1 MKISQ
6 IVTIGLMLFAMFFGA
21 GNLIFPP
28 VVGFYSGDS
37 FLPAILGFILTGVG
51 LPLLA
56 VIGASL
62 TKGGYREALKKI
74 HPLFSLGLLITIYL
88 TIGPFFAIP
97 RTATTAYEMGVLPFL
112 SGNSTLALFI
122 TSVVFFIA
130 TLYLVLRPD
139 NLVDNIGK
147 YLTPALLITISI
159 IIIRVLITSLG
170 NDASSAY
177 NNFDN
182 SGFGFGFGFTEGY
195 LTMDALAAM
204 VFAILVINSIN
215 GLGFFDK
222 KIVFRSTIKAAFIA
236 AILLALV
243 YGSLALM
250 GNTVVLTEPLPEDQ
264 NIGTYLL
271 QYMSYHALGDF
282 GIALLG
288 ITVLIACL
296 TTSTGLISAVAEY
309 FHSIMPSVSYNKF
322 ALIFTIISLV
332 IANMGLDA
340 IIAGSVPILSLIY
353 PVAMSAVFLLF
364 FAYFVPSPRLSLQA
378 PIVLILISSVLG
390 QLYRMSWINMPWLE
404 NQLLFTNQLEWIPLL
419 ILGYLI
425 GYIVAKAIGQ
435 PTISL
440 K

>member
-1 MKISQ
+1 MKTSH

-28 VVGFYSGDS
+28 VVGFYAGDS
-37 FLPAILGFILTGVG
+37 FLPAVLGFILTGVG

-74 HPLFSLGLLITIYL
+74 HPLFSAGLLVIIYL

-112 SGNSTLALFI
+112 PGNSSLALFI
-122 TSVVFFIA
+122 TSVMFFIA

-159 IIIRVLITSLG
+159 IIIRVLVTSLG
-170 NDASSAY
+170 NGSSSAY
-177 NNFDN
+177 NNFEN
-182 SGFGFGFGFTEGY
+182 SAFGFGFTEGY

-204 VFAILVINSIN
+204 VFAILVINAIN
-215 GLGFFDK
+215 KQGFFEK
-222 KIVFRSTIKAAFIA
+222 RIVFKSTIQAALIAAF
-236 AILLALV
+236 LLAAV

-250 GNTVVLTEPLPEDQ
+250 GNTVILTEPIPENQ

-271 QYMSYHALGDF
+271 QYMSHHALGDF
-282 GIALLG
+282 GIGLLG
-288 ITVLIACL
+288 IAVLVACL
-296 TTSTGLISAVAEY
+296 TTSSGLISAVSEY
-309 FHSIMPSVSYNKF
+309 FHSIIPSVSYYKF
-322 ALIFTIISLV
+322 AVIFTVISLI
-332 IANMGLDA
+332 IANLGLDA

-353 PVAMSAVFLLF
+353 PVAMSAVFLLL
-364 FAYFVPSPRLSLQA
+364 FAFFVPSPRLSLQV
-378 PIVLILISSVLG
+378 PIVLVLISSALG
-390 QLYRMSWINMPWLE
+390 QLHRLNWIDMPWLE
-404 NQLLFTNQLEWIPLL
+404 YQLLYSNQLEWLPLL
-419 ILGYLI
+419 VIGYLVGYLI
-425 GYIVAKAIGQ
+425 AQFIDQ
-435 PTISL
+435 PSL
-440 K
+440 SFK